1 MSFLY
6 EQLDVFHENAVLFW
20 LLIMLSLL
28 ASTVGAPYPAR
39 GPDVESCL
47 VTRRDGG
54 RRDPGRGAP
63 RGPKI

>member
-1 MSFLY
+1 MLLTFGASLVFL
-6 EQLDVFHENAVLFW
+6 VAF
-20 LLIMLSLL
+20 L
-28 ASTVGAPYPAR
+28 ASHDGAPYPAR

>member
-1 MSFLY
+1 MIDHRKQFGGQMIDHLK
-6 EQLDVFHENAVLFW
+6 QFGGGM
-20 LLIMLSLL
+20 I
-28 ASTVGAPYPAR
+28 ASPVGAPYPAR
-39 GPDVESCL
+39 GPDVEGCL